1 MKTVGTQVFII
12 KPNNMETIIDI
23 IMWFFLA
30 STILIGFLI
39 LGEAIASRN
48 KKSKFYKWWR
58 EKVVSDKPYD
68 SY

>member
-1 MKTVGTQVFII
+1 
-12 KPNNMETIIDI
+12 METIIDI

-30 STILIGFLI
+30 STVLIGFLI